1 MLFGHREMQE
11 VLMNMDNQRLKEI
24 QLFKNAYGNEL
35 VKAESIEDC
44 LIIQSKI
51 DELEKEE
58 IEILGRC
65 SVEV

>member
-1 MLFGHREMQE
+1 
-11 VLMNMDNQRLKEI
+11 MNMDNQRLKEI

-58 IEILGRC
+58 IEILGGC